1 MSSKHVVLLAT
12 RHHYIYAHMCAH
24 TLQNKY
30 DWQTQLKYSY
40 KTIQFKTLTFSN
52 EECCERA
59 TENIHK
65 KLETGKKMQLV
76 QMQHIT

>member
-1 MSSKHVVLLAT
+1 MYVHISA
-12 RHHYIYAHMCAH
+12 R
-24 TLQNKY
+24 TLQHKY
-30 DWQTQLKYSY
+30 DVKTQLKYSY
-40 KTIQFKTLTFSN
+40 NTKQCKTLTFSN